1 MSSTEERKENDL
13 KVDFIIGQAAGTDEN
28 AVEYLTLLSQALRTI
43 DDIYD
48 EYEIVTQ
55 NELLAVVEILFVR
68 LPSNKFYQENREC
81 LFSQHVSM
89 WNAWEISNVLYSGD
103 DLDKI
108 YAHVL
113 RDYVNEIL
121 PVVALITQGHAK
133 MKEINSLIRPLFKK
147 ELEQ

>member
-1 MSSTEERKENDL
+1 MSSAKEREENDL

-28 AVEYLTLLSQALRTI
+28 AVEYLTLLSQVLRTI

-48 EYEIVTQ
+48 EIEIVTQ

-121 PVVALITQGHAK
+121 PVVALITQGYAK

-147 ELEQ
+147 ELEK

>member
-1 MSSTEERKENDL
+1 
-13 KVDFIIGQAAGTDEN
+13 
-28 AVEYLTLLSQALRTI
+28 LSQALRTI

-48 EYEIVTQ
+48 EFEIVTQ

-89 WNAWEISNVLYSGD
+89 WNAWEISNVLYLGD
-103 DLDKI
+103 SLDKL

-121 PVVALITQGHAK
+121 PLVALITQGHVK
-133 MKEINSLIRPLFKK
+133 MKEVNSLIRSLFKK

>member
-13 KVDFIIGQAAGTDEN
+13 KVDFIIGQASGTDEN

-48 EYEIVTQ
+48 EVEIVTQ
-55 NELLAVVEILFVR
+55 NELLAVVEILFIK

-89 WNAWEISNVLYSGD
+89 WNAWEISNVLYRGD
-103 DLDKI
+103 DLDRI

>member
-1 MSSTEERKENDL
+1 MSSIEERKENDL
-13 KVDFIIGQAAGTDEN
+13 KVDFIIDQAAGTDKN

-48 EYEIVTQ
+48 EFEIVTQ

-121 PVVALITQGHAK
+121 PVVALITQGYAK

-147 ELEQ
+147 ELEK

>member
-1 MSSTEERKENDL
+1 MSSAKEREKNDS

-28 AVEYLTLLSQALRTI
+28 AVEYLTLLSQAARTI

-48 EYEIVTQ
+48 EIEIVTQ

-103 DLDKI
+103 DLDKL